1 LQAMSTISRK
11 TFLKATSLSLVAA
24 TLPSF
29 SFDESKEKKSLTIGL
44 CGTWDKSILAKQ
56 AGCSYIESG
65 VANLLM
71 PDKPDSEFK
80 NQFDTLAATQPLRV
94 ECFNVF
100 IPKELK
106 SVVDQ
111 ANHEG
116 IVQYAS
122 VAFQRAEIVGAKIIV
137 FGSSGSRTIPD
148 GFDRAKAKEQFTA
161 LCKMLAPIAE
171 KHNITVAI
179 ETLNRSETN
188 FLNTLKESDE
198 IVEAVHHPN
207 LKLMCDIYHALKE
220 NDPASELIKYK
231 EHLVHCHIA
240 EKQERTPP
248 GVMGDDFK
256 PYFNALKKINYNGRI
271 SLECRWKNIETEL
284 PVAVKTIQ
292 EQYQDA

>member
-1 LQAMSTISRK
+1 MMTRK
-11 TFLKATSLSLVAA
+11 EFLKSTGFSLAAVSLS
-24 TLPSF
+24 SF
-29 SFDESKEKKSLTIGL
+29 FFDESKGKKTITIGL
-44 CGTWDKSILAKQ
+44 CGSWDKSSLAKQ
-56 AGCSYIESG
+56 SGCSYIESG

-71 PDKPDSEFK
+71 PDRPDAEFK
-80 NQFDTLAATQPLRV
+80 NQFDTLKATQPLPV

-106 SVVDQ
+106 SVGDQ

-116 IVQYAS
+116 IVKYAS

-148 GFDRAKAKEQFTA
+148 GFDRAKAKDQFA
-161 LCKMLAPIAE
+161 DLCKTLAPIAA

-179 ETLNRSETN
+179 ETLNRTETN
-188 FLNTLKESDE
+188 FLNTLKESVE
-198 IVEAVHHPN
+198 IVEAVQHPN

-240 EKQERTPP
+240 EKQDRTAP

-256 PYFNALKKINYNGRI
+256 SYFSALKKINYKGRV
-271 SLECRWKNIETEL
+271 SLECRWNTMETEL
-284 PVAVKTIQ
+284 PMAVKVLR
-292 EQYQDA
+292 EQYENAQ

>member
-1 LQAMSTISRK
+1 MNRK
-11 TFLKATSLSLVAA
+11 EFLKSTGFSLAA
-24 TLPSF
+24 VSLPSF
-29 SFDESKEKKSLTIGL
+29 SFDEAKEKKSLTIGL
-44 CGTWDKSILAKQ
+44 CGNWDKSSLAKQ

-71 PDKPDSEFK
+71 PDKSDSEFK
-80 NQFDTLAATQPLRV
+80 SQYDTLAATQPLKV

-106 SVVDQ
+106 SVGEQ

-116 IVQYAS
+116 IVKYAS
-122 VAFQRAEIVGAKIIV
+122 VAFQRAEVVGSKIIV

-148 GFDRAKAKEQFTA
+148 GFDRAKAKEQFIT
-161 LCKMLAPIAE
+161 LCKTLAPIAAE
-171 KHNITVAI
+171 HNITVAI
-179 ETLNRSETN
+179 ETLNRTETN
-188 FLNTLKESDE
+188 FLNTLNESAD

-240 EKQERTPP
+240 EKQDRTAP
-248 GVMGDDFK
+248 GVMGDDFS
-256 PYFNALKKINYNGRI
+256 PYFSALKKINYKGRI
-271 SLECRWKNIETEL
+271 SLECRWKNLETEL
-284 PVAVKTIQ
+284 PVAVKVLR
-292 EQYQDA
+292 EQYENA

>member
-1 LQAMSTISRK
+1 MSTG
-11 TFLKATSLSLVAA
+11 FSLAA
-24 TLPSF
+24 VSLPSF
-29 SFDESKEKKSLTIGL
+29 SYDDSKEKKILTIGL
-44 CGTWDKSILAKQ
+44 CGTWDKSSSAKQ

-71 PDKPDSEFK
+71 PDKSDSEFK
-80 NQFDTLAATQPLRV
+80 NLYDTLAATQPLKV

-106 SVVDQ
+106 SVGDQ

-116 IVQYAS
+116 IVKYAS

-148 GFDRAKAKEQFTA
+148 GFDRAKAKEQFIT
-161 LCKMLAPIAE
+161 LCKTLAPIAAE
-171 KHNITVAI
+171 HNITVAI
-179 ETLNRSETN
+179 ETLNRTETN
-188 FLNTLKESDE
+188 FLNTLNESAD

-240 EKQERTPP
+240 EKQDRTAP
-248 GVMGDDFK
+248 GVMGDDFS
-256 PYFNALKKINYNGRI
+256 PYFSALKKINYKGRI
-271 SLECRWKNIETEL
+271 SLECRWKNLETEL
-284 PVAVKTIQ
+284 PVAVKVLR
-292 EQYQDA
+292 EQYENA